1 MADMTERKES
11 PAGPGVEEMFI
22 ELENMLSELANGYS
36 SAHKDYDPNV
46 LFMIQDLQSYA
57 LKMRLANL
65 GKPSP
70 AQAAPESPRAPTL
83 TDSEVTVLNAT
94 RNALNETGLPWGKH
108 YNYAMTLLEML
119 DGLHERTSA
128 YANQDAAPV
137 SLSTESESAKPMK
150 GLLMKPLSKPS
161 EFGKYPAIDE
171 TDPVIRTH
179 NALCD
184 AFDVFL
190 QKANDRIAALEAE
203 VERLKGQADE

>member
-1 MADMTERKES
+1 MTERKDES
-11 PAGPGVEEMFI
+11 RPITATDGVGINTFHDTVSVFMHDGQLIAELVRRDTGTPLYFKAKATGGLVCSI
-22 ELENMLSELANGYS
+22 E
-36 SAHKDYDPNV
+36 
-46 LFMIQDLQSYA
+46 
-57 LKMRLANL
+57 
-65 GKPSP
+65 KPSP
-70 AQAAPESPRAPTL
+70 QNEASPRAPTL